1 MKINSS
7 EGDSIKFNY
16 SSKTAGG
23 KIEQGTLEAASVAQ
37 ASKVLHEKK
46 LFVLE
51 LKKDEP
57 GIPGLKKGIAIPFL
71 GKKVSL
77 KDKIIFTAQLAMMV
91 KSGLPLI
98 DAFSSLEEQTENKYF
113 GQILNDIANEVKGGK
128 TLSETLAKYPK
139 VFSKFYISIVRSGE
153 KSGKLDDVLER
164 LSDQLQK
171 DYDLITKIKAAVTY
185 PILVVVAL
193 VGIMIVMLIFVV
205 PQLKTIFA
213 DIGAELPLLTRII
226 LGASDLIRNFWY
238 IFILLII
245 GIYVGIRFWINNP
258 SGGLTYDRIKLRLP
272 LIGGI
277 IKKLYMARF
286 ARTMGTLIA
295 SGLPM
300 LDIIDT
306 VKDVLTNKVYQVG
319 FDNISKDVE
328 SGITLST
335 SLKKQGIF
343 PPMIYNLIATGEKSG
358 KLDDVLLSMA
368 DFFDKEVEAS
378 TSNLATLIEPIL
390 IIIIGAGVGLVVASV
405 LLPIYSLVNAI

>member
-1 MKINSS
+1 MKFS
-7 EGDSIKFNY
+7 Y
-16 SSKTAGG
+16 SSKTADG
-23 KIEQGTLEAASVAQ
+23 KIEQGTLEAANEAQ
-37 ASKVLHEKK
+37 AAKVLHEKK

-51 LKKDEP
+51 LKKDEQ
-57 GIPGLKKGIAIPFL
+57 GIPGIKKGSITIPL
-71 GKKVSL
+71 IGKKVSL
-77 KDKIIFTAQLAMMV
+77 KDKIVFTQQLAMMV

-98 DAFSSLEEQTENKYF
+98 DAFTSLEEQTENKYF
-113 GQILNDIANEVKGGK
+113 GQILNEIANEVKGGK

-139 VFSKFYISIVRSGE
+139 VFSKFYVSIVRSGE
-153 KSGKLDDVLER
+153 KSGRLDDVLER

-226 LGASDLIRNFWY
+226 LGTSDIIRNFWY

-258 SGGLTYDRIKLRLP
+258 SGGLTYDKIKLRLP
-272 LIGGI
+272 LVGGI

-306 VKDVLTNKVYQVG
+306 VKDVLTNKVYQRG
-319 FDNISKDVE
+319 FENISKDVE

-378 TSNLATLIEPIL
+378 TANLATLIEPIL

-405 LLPIYSLVNAI
+405 LMPIYSLVNAI

>member
-1 MKINSS
+1 MKFS
-7 EGDSIKFNY
+7 Y
-16 SSKTAGG
+16 SSKTADG
-23 KIEQGTLEAASVAQ
+23 KIEQGTLEAANEAQ

-51 LKKDEP
+51 LKKDEQ
-57 GIPGLKKGIAIPFL
+57 GIPGIKKGIAIPFL

-77 KDKIIFTAQLAMMV
+77 KDKIVFTQQLAMMV

-113 GQILNDIANEVKGGK
+113 AQIINEIANEVKGGK

-139 VFSKFYISIVRSGE
+139 VFSKFYVSIVRAGE
-153 KSGKLDDVLER
+153 KSGKLDEVLER

-193 VGIMIVMLIFVV
+193 IGIMIVMLIFVV
-205 PQLKTIFA
+205 PQLKAIFA
-213 DIGAELPLLTRII
+213 DLGAELPLLTRII
-226 LGASDLIRNFWY
+226 LGTSDIIRNFWY

-245 GIYVGIRFWINNP
+245 GIYVGTRFWISSP
-258 SGGLTYDRIKLRLP
+258 SGGLTYDKIKLRLP

-286 ARTMGTLIA
+286 ARTMGTLVA

-306 VKDVLTNKVYQVG
+306 VKDVLTNKVYQAG
-319 FDNISKDVE
+319 FENISKDVE

-405 LLPIYSLVNAI
+405 LMPIYSLVNVI

>member
-1 MKINSS
+1 MN
-7 EGDSIKFNY
+7 FTY
-16 SSKTAGG
+16 SAKTADG
-23 KIEQGTLEAASVAQ
+23 KIEQGKLEAASVDQ
-37 ASKVLHEKK
+37 ASKLLHEKK

-51 LKKDEP
+51 LKKDEQ
-57 GIPGLKKGIAIPFL
+57 GVSGVKKDMPIPFI
-71 GKKVSL
+71 GKRVSL
-77 KDKIIFTAQLAMMV
+77 KDKIVFTQQLAMMV

-98 DAFSSLEEQTENKYF
+98 DAFTSLEEQTENKYF
-113 GQILNDIANEVKGGK
+113 ASIIHEITDEVEGGK
-128 TLSETLAKYPK
+128 PLSETITKYPK

-153 KSGKLDDVLER
+153 KSGKLDEVLER

-193 VGIMIVMLIFVV
+193 VGIMIVMLIFVI
-205 PQLKTIFA
+205 PQLKQIFA

-226 LGASDLIRNFWY
+226 LGTSDILRNFWY
-238 IFILLII
+238 IFVLLII

-258 SGGLTYDRIKLRLP
+258 AGALTYDKIKLRIP
-272 LIGGI
+272 LVGGI

-286 ARTMGTLIA
+286 ARTMGTLVA

-306 VKDVLTNKVYQVG
+306 VKDVLTNKVYQRG
-319 FDNISKDVE
+319 FENISKDVE
-328 SGITLST
+328 SGITLSVT
-335 SLKKQGIF
+335 LKKQGIF
-343 PPMIYNLIATGEKSG
+343 PPMIYNLISTGEKSG
-358 KLDDVLLSMA
+358 KLDYVLLSMA

-405 LLPIYSLVNAI
+405 LMPIYSLVNVI